1 MSSTTELASGFFL
14 GSLEAAAAV
23 GTFSHTL
30 SACPLGACGSTAKL
44 AHALLDVPEGNLFQL
59 VDDSIAFIVQAISG
73 DAESKVLVCCQA
85 GQSRSAAL
93 VLSFLVF
100 LSSRSA
106 EPLRLP
112 LLVAWLRS
120 VRPGVAINS
129 GFLVQLHVLDAL
141 LQGSARERIVAAA
154 QARLLTQACSRKARG
169 ATCAGLPMTTEEAE
183 AAPSPELVTIAMDES
198 VSVVWLGGVSSREV
212 DAAAAAAA
220 VIELPRTDVR
230 GWLERRLGEVR
241 AGALGTGNALAA
253 ALTPAATALAEKP
266 PARLW
271 VRCGTCR
278 AALASDAHLV
288 GMPLSLTD
296 LLAGDALPA
305 AASAAG
311 AAGVPAAGVAAT
323 LAAVNAAGSSAAAAA
338 NLQPL
343 FCELLDWMVPSFL
356 NRHAAGSGVGAAA
369 AAAAATGGAG
379 AGAGAGTSATAAP
392 AAPADPAFADEA
404 PPLGRGSAR
413 TFMPHIASVVGSGTS
428 AQEPEELFPDYDV
441 EGKLRCPCCGVKC
454 GRFTWAGIWWTKD
467 TPPGTSKP
475 VGSIKG
481 KWKKGY
487 THYSSAPAAE
497 DCMYMCPAFA
507 LQRDDVRVTLA

>member
-1 MSSTTELASGFFL
+1 MSSPTELAAGLFL
-14 GSLEAAAAV
+14 GSLEAAA
-23 GTFSHTL
+23 GSDTFTHTL
-30 SACPLGACGSTAKL
+30 SACPLGACESAAKL
-44 AHALLDVPEGNLFQL
+44 AHSLLDVPEGNLFQL
-59 VDDSIAFIVQAISG
+59 VDESIAFIAKALTSDG
-73 DAESKVLVCCQA
+73 ASKVLVCCQA

-93 VLSFLVF
+93 VLSFLIF

-112 LLVAWLRS
+112 LLVSWLRS

-141 LQGSARERIVAAA
+141 LQGSARERVVAAA

-169 ATCAGLPMTTEEAE
+169 ATCAGLPLTAAEAE
-183 AAPSPELVTIAMDES
+183 EAPSPELAAIAMDES
-198 VSVVWLGGVSSREV
+198 TSVVWLGGVSSREV
-212 DAAAAAAA
+212 EAAAAAAA
-220 VIELPRTDVR
+220 VIELPRADVR

-241 AGALGTGNALAA
+241 AGALGSGDALAA
-253 ALTPAATALAEKP
+253 ALTPVASALAEQP

-288 GMPLSLTD
+288 GMPLSLAD
-296 LLAGDALPA
+296 LLASDALPA
-305 AASAAG
+305 ASS

-323 LAAVNAAGSSAAAAA
+323 LAAVNAAGSSAASAA

-356 NRHAAGSGVGAAA
+356 NRHAAGTGTGAAA
-369 AAAAATGGAG
+369 GGAG
-379 AGAGAGTSATAAP
+379 AGAAAGASATAAP
-392 AAPADPAFADEA
+392 AAATAAEPAFADEA
-404 PPLGRGSAR
+404 PPLGRGAAR
-413 TFMPHIASVVGSGTS
+413 TFMPHVASRVGTGTS
-428 AQEPEELFPDYDV
+428 GQEPEELFPDYDV

-475 VGSIKG
+475 VGGGKG
-481 KWKKGY
+481 KGKKGH
-487 THYSSAPAAE
+487 HYGYGAAPTAD